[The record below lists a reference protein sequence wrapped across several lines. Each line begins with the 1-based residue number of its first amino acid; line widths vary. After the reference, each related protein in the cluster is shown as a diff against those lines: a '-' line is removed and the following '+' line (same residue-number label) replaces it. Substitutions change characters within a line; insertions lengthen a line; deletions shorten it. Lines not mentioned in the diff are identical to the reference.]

1 MTPHNE
7 AKKGDIAKIVLMP
20 GDPLRA
26 KYIADNFLSNVKQ
39 VNGIRN
45 MLAYTGEYK
54 GKTISVMAHGMGI
67 PSVGIYAYEL
77 YKFYDVE
84 TIIRIGSCGGYSK
97 DLELLDTILVDESYT
112 ESNFAYT
119 LNNDNCKR
127 AKASEDINKIIE
139 EVALEEN
146 IKYTKGNIFSSDVFD
161 YYITDINKVL
171 ERMPEDIIGAEM
183 ESFGLF
189 YLAKMLNKKAA
200 CLLTVVDLHYKKGE
214 VSAEDRQTS
223 LNNMIKLAL
232 ETTLRIN

>member
-26 KYIADNFLSNVKQ
+26 KYIAEKFLSNVRQ
-39 VNGIRN
+39 VNVVRN
-45 MLAYTGEYK
+45 MLAYTGEYN

-67 PSVGIYAYEL
+67 PSIGIYAYEL
-77 YKFYDVE
+77 YKFYDVN

-97 DLELLDTILVDESYT
+97 DLEMLDTILVNESYT

-119 LNNDNCKR
+119 LNNDECKI

-139 EVALEEN
+139 EVALEQGIEY
-146 IKYTKGNIFSSDVFD
+146 KKGDVFTSDVFD
-161 YYITDINKVL
+161 YYITDINKLL
-171 ERMPEDIIGAEM
+171 ERLPEKIIASEM

-189 YLAKMLNKKAA
+189 YLAKMFNKKAA

-214 VSAEDRQTS
+214 LSAEDRQNS

-232 ETTLRIN
+232 EASLRIN

>member
-54 GKTISVMAHGMGI
+54 EKTITVMAHGMGI

-84 TIIRIGSCGGYSK
+84 SIIRIGSCGGYSK

-112 ESNFAYT
+112 ESNFAYI
-119 LNNDNCKR
+119 LNNDDCKR
-127 AKASEDINKIIE
+127 VKASDDINKIIE

-146 IKYTKGNIFSSDVFD
+146 IKYTKGNIFTSDVFD

-189 YLAKMLNKKAA
+189 YLAKMLDKKAA

-214 VSAEDRQTS
+214 ISAEDRQNS
-223 LNNMIKLAL
+223 LNDMIKLAL
-232 ETTLRIN
+232 EASLRIN

>member
-54 GKTISVMAHGMGI
+54 EKTITVMAHGMGI

-84 TIIRIGSCGGYSK
+84 SIIRIGSCGGYSK

-112 ESNFAYT
+112 ESNFAYI
-119 LNNDNCKR
+119 LNNDDCKR
-127 AKASEDINKIIE
+127 VKASDDINKIIE

-146 IKYTKGNIFSSDVFD
+146 IKYTKGNIFTSDVFD

-171 ERMPEDIIGAEM
+171 DRMPDDIIGAEM

-232 ETTLRIN
+232 EATLRIN